1 MAETKPKGAESFST
15 VTSHENTALST
26 TMWRA
31 VTFFAALKECN
42 MEIDDKEME
51 SRLLGFE
58 KMGWIK
64 KSKIGRPERK
74 AAEKLGLPEMA
85 CKYNWFVAEK
95 SSGEVVAQKSKS
107 EYENKQGFDGM
118 DEEEVHIED
127 MPIGTPYARALFGL
141 IAADHIK
148 VSKKIRG
155 RETPDLIGPS

>member
-1 MAETKPKGAESFST
+1 MDVWMAETKPKGAESFST

-64 KSKIGRPERK
+64 KTKLAALRERQQRNW
-74 AAEKLGLPEMA
+74 G
-85 CKYNWFVAEK
+85 CYNWFVAEK
-95 SSGEVVAQKSKS
+95 SSGEVVAHKSKS

-118 DEEEVHIED
+118 DQEEVPIEH
-127 MPIGTPYARALFGL
+127 MPIGRPYARALFGL

-155 RETPDLIGPS
+155 REAPDLIGPS